1 MTNLYVTYTMP
12 DKASRD
18 GYYAEVRDRGIIK
31 KSREEEGCIRYEFFF
46 PADSD
51 TTLFLWEQW
60 ESRDHQATHR
70 ETEHF
75 AEMGLLKE
83 KYSVTTDMLIEDQNN
98 G

>member
-31 KSREEEGCIRYEFFF
+31 SPGRRKDVSDMNFSF